1 MAQPGGTGS
10 STGATHE
17 AGDYSGGVDERL
29 RELERRFREGGR
41 EDDRRALQAARARA
55 GVAPAVGLVFLD
67 DLQAFAPWSSDRAPG
82 WRAERGLD
90 GPLLPPTAHPPL
102 VVVAVARSA
111 VHLESSAPWLQLAA
125 RVVVVA
131 LPEAEAARDALPGSE
146 WFVAARELDLD
157 ARTDEALAHAAAE
170 AEGAWTWLA
179 RSGEPTPAA
188 APGPW
193 VEVTR
198 PADPAALAP
207 RLCARGAR
215 PALYEP
221 GTGTLLDLLTGERAP
236 VGGPWATDDRP
247 VVAVE
252 PSGRAWFWSPDGR
265 GTFHRAEEGDPP
277 EVIDGRWGG
286 QAIGVDPA
294 GRVAWAGYRTTFH
307 WWVPAGRKLAF
318 WTPSPH
324 EWPCGH
330 AKKLYGFQDND
341 PCWVHLAPDA
351 SACLSVYEHDVL
363 LTPGL
368 PLRWRDVGAH
378 AVAERARGEP
388 RALLFQ
394 RGDEPDAYPA
404 DPLEAEEDARDR
416 RATVVLGPSA
426 EVRYAVGL
434 EATTY
439 RLAGGEVRRLGGPA
453 DAWVVFDDAHR
464 EVQRHRGRLLAG
476 WDRAVVV
483 LRDAALHRVDLL
495 TGDDED
501 LGPPGR
507 AIVEA
512 LAVPGTRNVLLV
524 SEDAVRL
531 V

>member
-1 MAQPGGTGS
+1 MA
-10 STGATHE
+10 A
-17 AGDYSGGVDERL
+17 VDERL
-29 RELERRFREGGR
+29 RELERRFRESGR

-55 GVAPAVGLVFLD
+55 GVGPSVGLVFLD

-90 GPLLPPTAHPPL
+90 GPLLPPTVQPPL

-111 VHLESSAPWLQLAA
+111 VHLRSSAPWLQLAA

-131 LPEAEAARDALPGSE
+131 LPEVEAARDALPGAE

-157 ARTDEALAHAAAE
+157 ARLDEALAAATDVAE
-170 AEGAWTWLA
+170 DGAWTWLVDG
-179 RSGEPTPAA
+179 GEPAPAA
-188 APGPW
+188 PPGEW
-193 VEVTR
+193 LEVTR
-198 PADPAALAP
+198 PEDPAALAP
-207 RLCARGAR
+207 RLCARGGR
-215 PALYEP
+215 PALFEP
-221 GTGTLLDLLTGERAP
+221 AAGALLDLLTGERAD
-236 VGGPWATDDRP
+236 VGAPWASDAGP
-247 VVAVE
+247 VIAVA

-265 GTFHRAEEGDPP
+265 GTFHWAEEGAAP
-277 EVIDGRWGG
+277 EVTEGRWGG

-307 WWVPAGRKLAF
+307 WWVPGRRRPVF
-318 WTPSPH
+318 FTPSAH

-330 AKKLYGFQDND
+330 AKKLYGFEDND

-351 SACLSVYEHDVL
+351 AACLSIYAHDVL

-368 PLRWRDVGAH
+368 PLRWRDVGGH
-378 AVAERARGEP
+378 ALAERARGEP
-388 RALLFQ
+388 RALLFH
-394 RGDEPDAYPA
+394 RSDEPDGFPA

-416 RATVVLGPSA
+416 RATVTLGPTA
-426 EVRYAVGL
+426 AARYAVGL

-439 RLAGGEVRRLGGPA
+439 RLAGGQVTRLGGPA

-464 EVQRHRGRLLAG
+464 EVQRRPGRLLAG
-476 WDRAVVV
+476 WDRTVVV
-483 LRDAALHRVDLL
+483 LRDERLRRVDLL

-507 AIVEA
+507 PVAEA

-524 SEDAVRL
+524 SDGAVRL